1 MDKTCC
7 PLFFK
12 TSNRTSINCHIL
24 VQNSTYFEPILG
36 ISVEI
41 HINGGGVSNQFL
53 PSHHSNEKHT
63 NPVYVEPL
71 ESEHDI
77 YSKLGKLVTETLTSW
92 NHQDTGNIVIL
103 YLKSSTPE
111 NIIQVAQIS
120 RLFITHYVKYT
131 STAEEYAEKLQET
144 YFITSDVDLLPLSAK
159 YYHQNSYDWNL
170 VNIMRSHSE
179 DNEIDIALS
188 SVGALARTWYQTIPE
203 KKYGVEFY
211 NDTGLRKMTAFE
223 RKAEI
228 GKKGEKVLKGMPSK
242 ANIPNVDWCL
252 DQTLISI
259 WIEEYAKEFGWDSI
273 SPKKQE
279 FYKLRVNREH
289 NGDAGVWDD
298 QVDLQVHSEPWK
310 DSHFCQEAYMTRC
323 QIQVSKL

>member
-1 MDKTCC
+1 MG
-7 PLFFK
+7 F
-12 TSNRTSINCHIL
+12 
-24 VQNSTYFEPILG
+24 
-36 ISVEI
+36 SVEI

-179 DNEIDIALS
+179 DKEIDIALS

-211 NDTGLRKMTAFE
+211 NDTGLRKMIAFE
-223 RKAEI
+223 RKVEI

-310 DSHFCQEAYMTRC
+310 DSHFCQETYMTRC